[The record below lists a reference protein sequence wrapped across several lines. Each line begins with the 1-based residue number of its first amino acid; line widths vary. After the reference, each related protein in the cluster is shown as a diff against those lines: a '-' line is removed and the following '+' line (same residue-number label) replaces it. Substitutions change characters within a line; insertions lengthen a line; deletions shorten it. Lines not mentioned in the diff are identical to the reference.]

1 MFVFLLRNRRFKIGP
16 QGNLL
21 KGVHLGNLI
30 LSPSDP
36 ICAQGGFLGQI
47 WAISGTF
54 REGSFF
60 TQFLVRNR
68 RFKIGPQGNLLKGVH
83 LGNLILSS
91 KDPIYA
97 QGRSQAKI
105 QVVLG
110 RFSENTVFS
119 VFLATFD
126 LPASRPGRPTAR
138 LRATL

>member
-1 MFVFLLRNRRFKIGP
+1 MFK
-16 QGNLL
+16 
-21 KGVHLGNLI
+21 
-30 LSPSDP
+30 
-36 ICAQGGFLGQI
+36 I
-47 WAISGTF
+47 WAISATF
-54 REGSFF
+54 REGSYF

-126 LPASRPGRPTAR
+126 LPASHPASTTAR